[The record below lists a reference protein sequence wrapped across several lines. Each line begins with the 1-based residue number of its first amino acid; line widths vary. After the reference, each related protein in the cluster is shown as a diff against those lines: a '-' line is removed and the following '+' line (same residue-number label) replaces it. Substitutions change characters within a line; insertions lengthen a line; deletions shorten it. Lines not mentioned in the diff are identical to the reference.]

1 MSGDFKTFLVVNP
14 HSSGGRTGKNFAEMQ
29 GLVKSTLGNFEFKMT
44 GGIGEATVITRE
56 AIKKGFEMVVS
67 VGGDGTNNEV
77 VNGFYESGKM
87 INPEAVF
94 AVVCS
99 GTGSDFI
106 KTAQIPRDFRESIP
120 GLKGRKFEYIDLG
133 WMRHKDH
140 SGRMVERY
148 FLNIASFGVGGAAD
162 AYVNKSKKILGG
174 KFTFFMASARA
185 GVLFKNQLVKFRLD
199 NGEEMQRRVFNLAV
213 ANGKYF
219 GAGMCVAPM
228 AELKDGTLEII
239 ILGDMGITERIKLS
253 RSIYDGRHLALPKV
267 EHFRAKH
274 LFADS
279 SETVL
284 LDVDGEQPGSL
295 PAEFKVLPGSIRFKT
310 PG

>member
-1 MSGDFKTFLVVNP
+1 MSGNYRTFLVVNP
-14 HSSGGRTGKNFAEMQ
+14 HSSGARTGRAWPEIQKLAKE
-29 GLVKSTLGNFEFKMT
+29 SLGAFEFKLT
-44 GGIGEATVITRE
+44 TAAGEAMAITRE
-56 AIKKGFEMVVS
+56 AVKQGFEMVVS

-77 VNGFYESGKM
+77 VNGFFENGKM
-87 INPEAVF
+87 LNPEAVF

-106 KTAQIPRDFRESIP
+106 KTAQIPRDFQESVP
-120 GLKGRKFEYIDLG
+120 RLAGKNFTNIDLG

-140 SGRMVERY
+140 SGKMVERY

-162 AYVNKSKKILGG
+162 AYVNRSRKPLGG
-174 KFTFFMASARA
+174 KATFMIATFRA
-185 GVLFKNQLVKFRLD
+185 GILFRNQLVKFRLD
-199 NGEEMQRRVFNLAV
+199 NGEEMERRIFNLAV

-228 AELKDGTLEII
+228 AELKDGTFEVI
-239 ILGDMGITERIKLS
+239 ILGDLAITERLKLS
-253 RSIYDGRHLALPKV
+253 RFIYQGRHLELPKI
-267 EHFRAKH
+267 EHFRAKEVS
-274 LFADS
+274 ADS
-279 SETVL
+279 KETVL

-295 PAEFKVLPGSIRFKT
+295 PAQFKVMPGALRFKI